1 MRRWI
6 GLLFLL
12 ALASAQVVR
21 EGWVRFSPGP
31 NAAAYLTLENP
42 GDLPLRLVG
51 ARTPVAERV
60 ELHETFMREVEGKKV
75 KDTSLRVP
83 PGEGGIVV
91 RTVRLR
97 RGDPGVELKPGGYH
111 FMLLGLKRPLKA
123 GEEVELDLLFAGGKV
138 LKVVLPVEAR

>member
-31 NAAAYLTLENP
+31 NDAAYLTLENP

-60 ELHETFMREVEGKKV
+60 ELHETYVREVEGKKV
-75 KDTSLRVP
+75 MGMRPVPFLEVP
-83 PGEGGIVV
+83 PKG
-91 RTVRLR
+91 R
-97 RGDPGVELKPGGYH
+97 VELKPGGYH

>member
-75 KDTSLRVP
+75 MGMRPVPFLRVP
-83 PGEGGIVV
+83 PKG
-91 RTVRLR
+91 R
-97 RGDPGVELKPGGYH
+97 VELKPGGTTSCSS
-111 FMLLGLKRPLKA
+111 A
-123 GEEVELDLLFAGGKV
+123 
-138 LKVVLPVEAR
+138 

>member
-12 ALASAQVVR
+12 ALASAKVVR
-21 EGWVRFSPGP
+21 EGRVRFSPGP
-31 NAAAYLTLENP
+31 NAEAYLSLENP

-60 ELHETFMREVEGKKV
+60 ELHETYVREVEGKKV
-75 KDTSLRVP
+75 MGMRPVPFLEVP
-83 PGEGGIVV
+83 PKG
-91 RTVRLR
+91 R
-97 RGDPGVELKPGGYH
+97 VELKPGGYH

>member
-51 ARTPVAERV
+51 ARTPVTVKTSACSALGSNESPWYGRKV
-60 ELHETFMREVEGKKV
+60 EPTARP
-75 KDTSLRVP
+75 S
-83 PGEGGIVV
+83 
-91 RTVRLR
+91 R
-97 RGDPGVELKPGGYH
+97 RAAK
-111 FMLLGLKRPLKA
+111 
-123 GEEVELDLLFAGGKV
+123 
-138 LKVVLPVEAR
+138 LPTTACR

>member
-75 KDTSLRVP
+75 MGMRPVP
-83 PGEGGIVV
+83 FSRSRPRAGWSSS
-91 RTVRLR
+91 
-97 RGDPGVELKPGGYH
+97 PGGTTSCSS
-111 FMLLGLKRPLKA
+111 A
-123 GEEVELDLLFAGGKV
+123 
-138 LKVVLPVEAR
+138 

>member
-1 MRRWI
+1 M
-6 GLLFLL
+6 
-12 ALASAQVVR
+12 VR

-75 KDTSLRVP
+75 MGMRPVPFLEVP
-83 PGEGGIVV
+83 PKGTG
-91 RTVRLR
+91 R
-97 RGDPGVELKPGGYH
+97 KPGGYH

-138 LKVVLPVEAR
+138 LKVVLTVEAR

>member
-31 NAAAYLTLENP
+31 NAAAYLTLENH

-75 KDTSLRVP
+75 MGMRPVPFLEVP
-83 PGEGGIVV
+83 PKG
-91 RTVRLR
+91 R
-97 RGDPGVELKPGGYH
+97 VELKPGGYH

-123 GEEVELDLLFAGGKV
+123 GEEVEVYLLFAGGRV

>member
-60 ELHETFMREVEGKKV
+60 EGKKV
-75 KDTSLRVP
+75 MGMRPVPFLEVP
-83 PGEGGIVV
+83 PKG
-91 RTVRLR
+91 R
-97 RGDPGVELKPGGYH
+97 VELKPGGYH